1 VLLSSNNNRK
11 LELNKLILNTITQS
25 HEAWTPL
32 SPYVPMDPGYL
43 YPAKANSVADG
54 YQLSLSSTDDSNQP
68 FGYGLEQLLF
78 QKKEIID
85 TRIQMLASEIY
96 QRYDLKNENLYQIC
110 LDQCTCR
117 NLILL
122 MGESFLD
129 NRRIE
134 LERKIIDL
142 EQEKRR
148 ERSDYFRDILF
159 LRKDLRDTLIEKLE
173 EAQKEKMFMNEGEES
188 PWNA

>member
-1 VLLSSNNNRK
+1 MG
-11 LELNKLILNTITQS
+11 
-25 HEAWTPL
+25 A
-32 SPYVPMDPGYL
+32 GYL
-43 YPAKANSVADG
+43 YPAGGNSVTDG
-54 YQLSLSSTDDSNQP
+54 YHLTLSSTEENTQP

-85 TRIQMLASEIY
+85 TRLRMLASEIY
-96 QRYDLKNENLYQIC
+96 HRYNLKNDNLYQIC
-110 LDQCTCR
+110 LDQCTLR